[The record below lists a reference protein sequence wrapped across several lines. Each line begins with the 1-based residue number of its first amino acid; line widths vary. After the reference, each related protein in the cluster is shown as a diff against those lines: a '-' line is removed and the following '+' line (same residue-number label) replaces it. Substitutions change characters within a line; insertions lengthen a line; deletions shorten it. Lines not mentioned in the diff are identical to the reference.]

1 LDESLPLVLSQL
13 SILYCLILLYNIFIS
28 LYTLLIRIVSTWNI
42 KAKQWITGRK
52 KSLLELQ
59 EHSFVKE
66 RIVWVHASSA
76 GEFEQAKPIIEEL
89 KKNYPSYKIV
99 VSFFSPSGYNA
110 AKNYEAADYLFYL
123 PVDTKKNAKQFI
135 DTINPRL
142 AIFVKYD
149 FWYHYLSIIHDN
161 QIPLLL
167 VSSVFRKDQAFFK
180 WYGKLYRKMLHFFTQ
195 IFVQNQP
202 SLDLLQQYS
211 INQTQVSGD
220 TRFDRVATIAAN
232 FTEIPFIN
240 QFIANSKV
248 LIAGSTWTDDEK
260 ILKDAIALIPE
271 LKLILAPHEINDV
284 HIKEIE
290 NQFSNTILYSQVKDT
305 PDVSKFNVLIID
317 NVGILSRLY
326 KYATITYVGG
336 GFTRDGIHNILEA
349 AVYGKPVLF
358 GPNHK
363 KYREAKELIDYGGGF
378 SIARSGELKS
388 KTGNLLSDDIL
399 YKKTS
404 VASLQYINSKKGAT
418 EKIINYIQEKRLLT
432 N

>member
-1 LDESLPLVLSQL
+1 
-13 SILYCLILLYNIFIS
+13 
-28 LYTLLIRIVSTWNI
+28 
-42 KAKQWITGRK
+42 
-52 KSLLELQ
+52 
-59 EHSFVKE
+59 
-66 RIVWVHASSA
+66 
-76 GEFEQAKPIIEEL
+76 
-89 KKNYPSYKIV
+89 
-99 VSFFSPSGYNA
+99 
-110 AKNYEAADYLFYL
+110 
-123 PVDTKKNAKQFI
+123 
-135 DTINPRL
+135 
-142 AIFVKYD
+142 
-149 FWYHYLSIIHDN
+149 
-161 QIPLLL
+161 
-167 VSSVFRKDQAFFK
+167 
-180 WYGKLYRKMLHFFTQ
+180 MLHFFTQ